1 MEVKTVTGWSGSLRA
16 GVREASPGG
25 ADRPP
30 LLIFNG
36 LGASLELLEPLAAAL
51 PDRTLMVID
60 APGVGTTPP
69 LFPYRFW
76 TLAWLTRQLI
86 RESGWGDGPVDVLG
100 VSWGGC
106 LAQQFAVQF
115 PRQCRRL
122 ILAATSPGTLMVPG
136 RPTALLNMLQM
147 AFHPGEVSATRWLAP
162 VFGRSPDAGTAAVI
176 RHGLRAGKSDFLS
189 QTWQLLALWG
199 WTSLPWLGRIC
210 QPTLILAG
218 EDDPI
223 VPPANARLLA
233 ALSPQARLRLFP
245 DGHGFLLTR
254 AGQAAAEVEAF
265 LAAPEGVPEVR

>member
-1 MEVKTVTGWSGSLRA
+1 MEVRTVKGWWGALRIGMRAA
-16 GVREASPGG
+16 GPGG

-51 PDRTLMVID
+51 PEPALMVID
-60 APGVGTTPP
+60 APGVGTSPP

-76 TLAWLTRQLI
+76 ALAWLTRQLM
-86 RESGWGDGPVDVLG
+86 REAGWGDGPVDVLG

-106 LAQQFAVQF
+106 LAQQFALQF

-136 RPTALLNMLQM
+136 RPAAFLNMVRL
-147 AFHPGEVSATRWLAP
+147 ALHPGEVGATRWLDP
-162 VFGRSPDAGTAAVI
+162 VFGRSPDTGTAAVL

-189 QTWQLLALWG
+189 QAGQLLALWG
-199 WTSLPWLGRIC
+199 WTSLPWLGRIA

-218 EDDPI
+218 EDDPV

-233 ALSPQARLRLFP
+233 ALIPVSRLRFFP

-254 AGQAAAEVEAF
+254 AGQAAAEVDTF
-265 LAAPEGVPEVR
+265 LTAPEGALEGR